1 MKATAGPT
9 DLECGIP
16 TQQAVFSDMEVREL
30 PATLQSSRQATSP
43 EVSGSTHRM
52 EHMTCATLR
61 ALLRSVEDSISQ
73 GAGLDW
79 RQTRHCLQ
87 REITLR
93 DCSR

>member
-1 MKATAGPT
+1 
-9 DLECGIP
+9 
-16 TQQAVFSDMEVREL
+16 
-30 PATLQSSRQATSP
+30 
-43 EVSGSTHRM
+43 M

-73 GAGLDW
+73 GAGLEW